1 ARDWGGRCSSGCG
14 WSFEGRALMYSVS
27 YPALLKRD
35 INRDGFVVNLPDLPE
50 ALTDGRNLTDALN
63 EAADCLREALAG
75 RMVRREDI
83 PSPSRPQRGQYMIP
97 VALYLA
103 PKLALYVTMREK
115 GMTSSELA
123 RRLKCA
129 ETMGRRML
137 NPR

>member
-1 ARDWGGRCSSGCG
+1 
-14 WSFEGRALMYSVS
+14 MYSVS

-35 INRDGFVVNLPDLPE
+35 INGDGFVVNFPDLPE

-83 PSPSRPQRGQYMIP
+83 PAPSRPQRGQYMIP

-103 PKLALYVTMREK
+103 PKLAFYVTMRE
-115 GMTSSELA
+115 LA
-123 RRLKCA
+123 EGLAGIKA
-129 ETMGRRML
+129 GRVRGPFSTHQEFIASL
-137 NPR
+137 HKEARK